1 MSDHTTN
8 ETTNEIPYGYCHC
21 GCGQPAPIAKK
32 TSKKNDWVKGKP
44 VRYIIG
50 HNTKVFSVSEERFW
64 CKVNKEGP
72 IHAILNTACW
82 IWIGSYGST
91 GYGRFW
97 DGTRDTSAHRYSYT
111 LHYGEIPDGLWVL
124 HRCDNPTCVRPDHL
138 FLGTRQDN
146 VDDMIAKNRHRQGH
160 CPAGES
166 NPSAKLTES
175 DVLTI
180 RAMAQAGTR
189 QKLIAEQFGVS
200 PTLIEKITSRSVWKH
215 I

>member
-8 ETTNEIPYGYCHC
+8 GPTVKLCEC
-21 GCGQPAPIAKK
+21 GCGQPAPIANRSNTKYGWIK
-32 TSKKNDWVKGKP
+32 GEPLKYLRYHRPKGK
-44 VRYIIG
+44 YA
-50 HNTKVFSVSEERFW
+50 KSAESRFW
-64 CKVNKEGP
+64 SKVSKDGP
-72 IHAILNTACW
+72 IHPVLNTACREW
-82 IWIGSYGST
+82 SGNMSGF

-97 DGTRDTSAHRYSYT
+97 DGANDVSAHRFSYI
-111 LHYGEIPDGLWVL
+111 LHYSAIPDGLWVL
-124 HRCDNPTCVRPDHL
+124 HKCDNPICTNPEHL
-138 FLGTRQDN
+138 FAGTRQDN

-175 DVLTI
+175 DVLAI

-189 QKLIAEQFGVS
+189 RKLIAEQFGVS
-200 PTLIEKITSRSVWKH
+200 LPLIEKIISRSVWKH